1 MGIIPDTQQF
11 ISPAPLPHTHTHTC
25 VKLFQFVHYLVQ
37 TPASSVV
44 NASPSHYPAA
54 AADLHAKAADH

>member
-11 ISPAPLPHTHTHTC
+11 ISLASLPHTHTC